1 MVTVAVLRCCPQPIQ
16 KGTDNMAT
24 EAKSL
29 NTKETAEALGTTPR
43 TLRVFLRASDKYT
56 NAGLETGTPS
66 LPGRSAR

>member
-1 MVTVAVLRCCPQPIQ
+1 
-16 KGTDNMAT
+16 MAT